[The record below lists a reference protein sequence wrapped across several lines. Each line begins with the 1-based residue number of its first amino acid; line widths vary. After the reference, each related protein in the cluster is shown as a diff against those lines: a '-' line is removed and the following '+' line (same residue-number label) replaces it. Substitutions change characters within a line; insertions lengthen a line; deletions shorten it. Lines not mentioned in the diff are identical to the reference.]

1 MLFFGAILLS
11 LAAAEIM
18 IGFFSYDLH
27 YGGITFQRDYE
38 VHNYEFNYTV
48 HLNSDGFRD
57 DEFRK
62 KKEEGTTRVLLIGD
76 SFVFGLGVGGNET
89 IDKLLEKRLSSRSLS
104 RHGKPSRKLARRS
117 WFPHFLRGTMMQPR
131 KSRGAFKKKG
141 LRSASPLQANLITKS
156 VSFSALCENG
166 RSAGFM
172 D

>member
-1 MLFFGAILLS
+1 MPTTTKSVRWLLPLALFMTAVIFHPWRAGKLFSDTGEVTSFELRVLLHMASLFFLILALAILFFPHQTIAFTSKKYKEIMLFFGAILLS

-62 KKEEGTTRVLLIGD
+62 K
-76 SFVFGLGVGGNET
+76 
-89 IDKLLEKRLSSRSLS
+89 
-104 RHGKPSRKLARRS
+104 
-117 WFPHFLRGTMMQPR
+117 
-131 KSRGAFKKKG
+131 
-141 LRSASPLQANLITKS
+141 
-156 VSFSALCENG
+156 
-166 RSAGFM
+166 
-172 D
+172 